1 MESTDIYNLLR
12 VNPSIMKDNPSLV
25 IQVLQENPSL
35 YEDQDLMNSLLRGDP
50 NLEAQLKN
58 ELCQANDNMYENRE
72 EREGNEWVQ
81 SLLSAE
87 SLSNTVEMRGN
98 MMMKNE

>member
-1 MESTDIYNLLR
+1 M
-12 VNPSIMKDNPSLV
+12 V

-35 YEDQDLMNSLLRGDP
+35 YEDQYLMNNLLRGDP

-58 ELCQANDNMYENRE
+58 ELFQGQEVMNPNDNMYENRE

-98 MMMKNE
+98 MLMKNE